1 MRPLRAFTGR
11 RHLAVW
17 LGLAVVVIG
26 GLLGMHALNLHA
38 QTPHATA
45 AHVTTAHD
53 ATADGTAHATSGGAT
68 HAVLPCEGCGE
79 QPAGHEAAMACV
91 LALLITLL
99 LLPAPRLLAAVL
111 ERIRWLSSTPA
122 RIGLAAAP
130 THSLYELS
138 VIRT

>member
-1 MRPLRAFTGR
+1 MRPLRALTGR

-45 AHVTTAHD
+45 AHATTAHD
-53 ATADGTAHATSGGAT
+53 AGGAAHATSDDT
-68 HAVLPCEGCGE
+68 SHAALPCDSCGE

-99 LLPAPRLLAAVL
+99 LLPAPRLFAAVV
-111 ERIRWLSSTPA
+111 ERIRWLASMPA
-122 RIGLAAAP
+122 RIGVAAAP
-130 THSLYELS
+130 TRSLYELS